1 MSKKLATTMLVLL
14 IVSITSFSSPREL
27 ENRVTEYSARLK
39 LTEEQIAEIKP
50 ILEESSRERM
60 NLLEQAKRSNKKTEQ
75 RKLAKDLK
83 RVEKGIDTQLSK
95 VLTEEQ
101 SAEWSKIRE
110 EVKGK
115 V

>member
-27 ENRVTEYSARLK
+27 EDRVTEYSTRLE
-39 LTEEQIAEIKP
+39 LTEDQIAEIKP
-50 ILEESSRERM
+50 ILEESSREKT
-60 NLLEQAKRSNKKTEQ
+60 NLLEQIKKSNKKSEQ

-83 RVEKGIDTQLSK
+83 RVEKGIDIQLSE

-101 SAEWSKIRE
+101 SAEWKKIRE
-110 EVKGK
+110 EVKNK